1 MVEGHQRGD
10 GRRKAD
16 RYCVIAELKKKRA
29 FRKFSYRG
37 IDLDEYVAIRSPSDT
52 PYVHEMDRA
61 VAFAEMAA

>member
-1 MVEGHQRGD
+1 M
-10 GRRKAD
+10 
-16 RYCVIAELKKKRA
+16 IAELKKKRA